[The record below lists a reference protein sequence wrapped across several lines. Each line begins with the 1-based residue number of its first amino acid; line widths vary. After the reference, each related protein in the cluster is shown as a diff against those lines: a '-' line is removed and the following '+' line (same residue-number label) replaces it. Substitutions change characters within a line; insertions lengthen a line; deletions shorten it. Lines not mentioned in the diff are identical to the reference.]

1 MSALALKSRED
12 EYLEENQIDE
22 QAQEDALEEQVQ
34 GKFIVGQAP
43 DILTEVYQQ
52 DTNMV
57 VWQRDSDAALQQAI
71 DAFLSEK
78 DGYKRNMAITPELA
92 LDTIH
97 KALGNTD
104 DVLPLSQ
111 NIAELVEMFCCLFD
125 LERAGLR
132 LTILD
137 SAMCP
142 RFHVDRVPCRLVTTY
157 KGVATQWLPHS
168 LINRSALGMRA
179 VKDAQDQS
187 GLYQSKEDI
196 QQLTE
201 GDVALLKGELWPG
214 NENAGLVHRS
224 PAVGVGE
231 KRLLLTLD
239 FLD

>member
-12 EYLEENQIDE
+12 EYLEENLIDE
-22 QAQEDALEEQVQ
+22 QAQEDAREEQVQ

-168 LINRSALGMRA
+168 LINRSALGVRA
-179 VKDAQDQS
+179 VKDTRDQS
-187 GLYQSKEDI
+187 GLYQSQEDI

-224 PAVGVGE
+224 PAVEVDE

>member
-1 MSALALKSRED
+1 MSALALESHK
-12 EYLEENQIDE
+12 E
-22 QAQEDALEEQVQ
+22 QAREEQVQ
-34 GKFIVGQAP
+34 GKFIVGQTL
-43 DILTEVYQQ
+43 DVLTEVYQQ

-57 VWQRDSDAALQQAI
+57 VWQRQSDNKLEAAI
-71 DAFLSEK
+71 DAFLTEK
-78 DGYKRNMAITPELA
+78 TSFKRNIALTPELA

-97 KALGNTD
+97 KALGNTN

-111 NIAELVEMFCCLFD
+111 NIAELVEMFCCLFE

-168 LINRSALGMRA
+168 LINRSALGVRA

-187 GLYQSKEDI
+187 GLYQNKDDI

-224 PAVGVGE
+224 PAVSVGE

>member
-1 MSALALKSRED
+1 MSALALESHK
-12 EYLEENQIDE
+12 E
-22 QAQEDALEEQVQ
+22 QAREEQVQ
-34 GKFIVGQAP
+34 GKFIVGQTL
-43 DILTEVYQQ
+43 DVLTEVYQQ

-57 VWQRDSDAALQQAI
+57 VWQRQSDNKLEAAI
-71 DAFLSEK
+71 DAFLTEK
-78 DGYKRNMAITPELA
+78 TSYKRNIALTPELA

-97 KALGNTD
+97 KALGNTN

-111 NIAELVEMFCCLFD
+111 NIAELVEMFCCLFE

-168 LINRSALGMRA
+168 LINRSALGVRA

-187 GLYQSKEDI
+187 GLYQSKDDI

-224 PAVGVGE
+224 PAVSVGE

>member
-1 MSALALKSRED
+1 MSALATLSHED
-12 EYLEENQIDE
+12 QPLQ
-22 QAQEDALEEQVQ
+22 EEQTQ
-34 GKFIVGQAP
+34 GKFIAGQTP
-43 DILTEVYQQ
+43 EVLTEVYQQ

-57 VWQRDSDAALQQAI
+57 IWQRQSDDKLEAAI
-71 DAFLSEK
+71 DAFLTEK
-78 DGYKRNMAITPELA
+78 TSYKRNMALTPELA

-104 DVLPLSQ
+104 KVRALSQ
-111 NIAELVEMFCCLFD
+111 NITELVEMFCCLFE
-125 LERAGLR
+125 LKRAGLR

-157 KGVATQWLPHS
+157 RGVATQWLPHN
-168 LINRSALGMRA
+168 LTNRSALDVRA
-179 VKDAQDQS
+179 VIDAQDQM
-187 GLYQSKEDI
+187 GLYQDDSNI
-196 QQLTE
+196 QQLKQ
-201 GDVALLKGELWPG
+201 GDVALLKGERWPG

-224 PAVGVGE
+224 PAVKVGE

>member
-1 MSALALKSRED
+1 MSALAAESH
-12 EYLEENQIDE
+12 EEQ
-22 QAQEDALEEQVQ
+22 ALEEQVQ
-34 GKFIVGQAP
+34 GKFIVGQTL
-43 DILTEVYQQ
+43 DVLTEVYQQ

-57 VWQRDSDAALQQAI
+57 VWQRDSDEVLQQAI
-71 DAFLSEK
+71 DAFLSER
-78 DGYKRNMAITPELA
+78 DSYKRNIALTPELA

-104 DVLPLSQ
+104 DVFALSQ
-111 NIAELVEMFCCLFD
+111 NIAELVEMFCCLFE

-168 LINRSALGMRA
+168 LINRSALGVRA

>member
-1 MSALALKSRED
+1 MSALATQDNNKQL
-12 EYLEENQIDE
+12 
-22 QAQEDALEEQVQ
+22 Q
-34 GKFIVGQAP
+34 GKFIVGQTP
-43 DILTEVYQQ
+43 NVLTEVYQQ

-57 VWQRDSDAALQQAI
+57 VWQRESDQALEKAI
-71 DAFLSEK
+71 DAFLSERTH
-78 DGYKRNMAITPELA
+78 YKRNMALTPELA
-92 LDTIH
+92 LETIH

-104 DVLPLSQ
+104 AVLPLSQ
-111 NIAELVEMFCCLFD
+111 NIAELVEMFCCLFE

-157 KGVATQWLPHS
+157 QGVATQWLPHH
-168 LINRSALGMRA
+168 LINRSALGIRA

-187 GLYQSKEDI
+187 GLYQKQSDI
-196 QQLTE
+196 QQLQE
-201 GDVALLKGELWPG
+201 ADVALLKGELWPG

-224 PAVGVGE
+224 PSVDKGQ

>member
-52 DTNMV
+52 DTNIV

-168 LINRSALGMRA
+168 LINRSALGVRA
-179 VKDAQDQS
+179 VKDTRDQS
-187 GLYQSKEDI
+187 GLYQSQEDI

-224 PAVGVGE
+224 PTVEIGE